1 MPDLGL
7 ILVGI
12 TGGAAVAT
20 SAICL
25 PFVTPALRR
34 VCLPYVPATTLQL
47 SNVKDALQ
55 QPWPKMPKKPRQL
68 VDLGSGDGRVVELG
82 CLMGV
87 KSIGVELNPWLVT
100 YSRVRAL
107 KMKVPRPQYLRTDL
121 FKYSL
126 APFTDVVIFGVE
138 QMMEELEAKMQDELD
153 CGARV
158 VACRFPLPNWKPI
171 AEFGNGVD
179 TVWLYEALKKT

>member
-1 MPDLGL
+1 MPEYGL
-7 ILVGI
+7 ILVGL
-12 TGGAAVAT
+12 TGGAAVAM
-20 SAICL
+20 SVICL

-34 VCLPYVPATTLQL
+34 VCLPYVPATPLQL
-47 SNVKDALQ
+47 SNVKE
-55 QPWPKMPKKPRQL
+55 PRQL

-107 KMKVPRPQYLRTDL
+107 KMKVPRPKYLRTDL

-138 QMMEELEAKMQDELD
+138 QMMEELEAKMQAELD

-158 VACRFPLPNWKPI
+158 VACRFPLPNWKPV
-171 AEFGNGVD
+171 AAFGSGVD
-179 TVWLYEALKKT
+179 TVWLYEAQKKS